1 MYLPYYYPSA
11 IASAIT
17 SSSTACATIASSV
30 LRRYIFP
37 STALIASSPTSISLV
52 VGAVVL
58 FMFALWLIDVKTP
71 KELECVCESCAIEC
85 AEECEVCEVR
95 IEDGVRFVS
104 RKNQSL
110 SSVYPIKEE
119 ETEVELFFPE

>member
-1 MYLPYYYPSA
+1 MSKFKWEWEWDWTEDKK
-11 IASAIT
+11 IKS
-17 SSSTACATIASSV
+17 CA
-30 LRRYIFP
+30 
-37 STALIASSPTSISLV
+37 
-52 VGAVVL
+52 AVVL

-119 ETEVELFFPE
+119 ETEVELFFPK